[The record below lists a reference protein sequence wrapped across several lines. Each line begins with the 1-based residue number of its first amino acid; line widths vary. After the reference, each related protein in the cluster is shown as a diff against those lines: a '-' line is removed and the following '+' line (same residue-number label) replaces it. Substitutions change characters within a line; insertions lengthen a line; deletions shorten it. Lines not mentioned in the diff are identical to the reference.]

1 MRRAIL
7 SIGAV
12 FVAVG
17 LAYGASQV
25 WMTKPYQQWNE
36 NDVREILQHSPWI
49 KEATVL
55 ASWGGSQ
62 SMQPGM
68 PNEGQPRQQTQ
79 PPQTGSQGGT
89 MGGGGG
95 TMGGGGGTMGS
106 GGGGYQQQGAGA
118 QQPGMGQQPQTA
130 EGRNATYIIR
140 WNSAQTIRDAV
151 ARQAELSG
159 KASQSQ
165 LQQYVDQQPNVYQVF
180 VFGPDMTPFA
190 QETTDTLK
198 SKAYMEIKPTKEKV
212 APTAVEIVKPPNG
225 GNITGVLFSFPKQGA
240 DGKPV
245 IAPNDKEA
253 HFDCKLKLAHL
264 GANFDLRKMVGKNG
278 QEL

>member
-7 SIGAV
+7 SMVGVLAT
-12 FVAVG
+12 FG

-25 WMTKPYQQWNE
+25 WMSKPYQQWNE

-49 KEATVL
+49 KETTVL

-62 SMQPGM
+62 GMQNPGAQ
-68 PNEGQPRQQTQ
+68 PEGQPQQSQ
-79 PPQTGSQGGT
+79 PPQGGT
-89 MGGGGG
+89 MGGGSGRP
-95 TMGGGGGTMGS
+95 MGGGGGS
-106 GGGGYQQQGAGA
+106 YGGGGGAQGAGG
-118 QQPGMGQQPQTA
+118 QQPGMGGGQGDTA
-130 EGRNATYIIR
+130 EGRNVTYVIR

-151 ARQAELSG
+151 ARQAMLSG

-190 QETTDTLK
+190 QETNDTLK
-198 SKAYMEIKPTKEKV
+198 SKAFMEVKPSKEKV
-212 APTAVEIVKPPNG
+212 APAQVEIVKSPTG
-225 GNITGVLFSFPKQGA
+225 GGVTGVLFSFPKQGT

-253 HFDCKLKLAHL
+253 HFECKLKLAHL

>member
-7 SIGAV
+7 SM
-12 FVAVG
+12 VAVLATFG

-49 KEATVL
+49 KETTVL
-55 ASWGGSQ
+55 ASWGGSN
-62 SMQPGM
+62 SMQNPGTS
-68 PNEGQPRQQTQ
+68 PEGQPQQSQ
-79 PPQTGSQGGT
+79 PPQSGTMGGGSKGT

-95 TMGGGGGTMGS
+95 SYGGGGGA
-106 GGGGYQQQGAGA
+106 QGAGG
-118 QQPGMGQQPQTA
+118 QQPGMGGGQPETA
-130 EGRNATYIIR
+130 EGRNVTYVIR

-151 ARQAELSG
+151 ARQAMLSG

-190 QETTDTLK
+190 QETNDTLK
-198 SKAYMEIKPTKEKV
+198 SKAFMEVKPSKEKV
-212 APTAVEIVKPPNG
+212 APAQVDIVKSPTG
-225 GNITGVLFSFPKQGA
+225 GGVTGVLFSFPKQGA

-253 HFDCKLKLAHL
+253 HFDCKLKLVHL

>member
-1 MRRAIL
+1 M
-7 SIGAV
+7 
-12 FVAVG
+12 VAVLATLG

-25 WMTKPYQQWNE
+25 WMSKPYQQWNE

-49 KEATVL
+49 KETTVL

-62 SMQPGM
+62 SMQNPGM
-68 PNEGQPRQQTQ
+68 PPQGQPQQSQ
-79 PPQTGSQGGT
+79 PSQSGTMGGSKGT
-89 MGGGGG
+89 MGGGGSY
-95 TMGGGGGTMGS
+95 GGGS
-106 GGGGYQQQGAGA
+106 GAQGAGG
-118 QQPGMGQQPQTA
+118 QQPGMGGGQPETA
-130 EGRNATYIIR
+130 EGRNVTYVIR

-151 ARQAELSG
+151 ARQAMLSG

-165 LQQYVDQQPNVYQVF
+165 LQQYVDQQPSVYQVF

-190 QETTDTLK
+190 QETNDTLK
-198 SKAYMEIKPTKEKV
+198 SKASIEVKPSKEKV
-212 APTAVEIVKPPNG
+212 APAQVDIVKSPNG
-225 GNITGVLFSFPKQGA
+225 GSITGVLFSFPKQGT

-245 IAPNDKEA
+245 IAANDKEA

>member
-12 FVAVG
+12 FVAFG

-49 KEATVL
+49 KEATIL

-68 PNEGQPRQQTQ
+68 PPEGQPRQTQ
-79 PPQTGSQGGT
+79 PPQGGAQGGT

-95 TMGGGGGTMGS
+95 TMGGGGG
-106 GGGGYQQQGAGA
+106 GYQQGAGA
-118 QQPGMGQQPQTA
+118 QQPGMGQQPETA
-130 EGRNATYIIR
+130 EGRNTTYVIR
-140 WNSAQTIRDAV
+140 WNSAQTIRDAI
-151 ARQAELSG
+151 ARQAILNG
-159 KASQSQ
+159 RASQSQ

-190 QETTDTLK
+190 QETNDTLK
-198 SKAYMEIKPTKEKV
+198 SKAYMEVKPSKEKV
-212 APTAVEIVKPPNG
+212 APAQVEIVKSPNG
-225 GNITGVLFSFPKQGA
+225 GNITGVLFSFPKQGT

-264 GANFDLRKMVGKNG
+264 GVNFDLRKMVGKNG

>member
-7 SIGAV
+7 SI
-12 FVAVG
+12 VAVLATFG

-25 WMTKPYQQWNE
+25 WMSKPYQQWNE

-49 KEATVL
+49 KETTVL
-55 ASWGGSQ
+55 ASWEGSQ
-62 SMQPGM
+62 SMQNPGM
-68 PNEGQPRQQTQ
+68 PPEGQPRQTQ
-79 PPQTGSQGGT
+79 PPQGGSGT
-89 MGGGGG
+89 MGGGGGTTGGGG
-95 TMGGGGGTMGS
+95 TMGGGGGAYQQ
-106 GGGGYQQQGAGA
+106 GGGAQQPG
-118 QQPGMGQQPQTA
+118 QPGMGQQQTA
-130 EGRNATYIIR
+130 EGRNVTYIIR
-140 WNSAQTIRDAV
+140 WNSAQTIRDAI
-151 ARQAELSG
+151 ARQAILNG
-159 KASQSQ
+159 RASQSQ

-190 QETTDTLK
+190 QETNDTLK
-198 SKAYMEIKPTKEKV
+198 SKAFMEVKPSKEKI
-212 APTAVEIVKPPNG
+212 AAAQVEIVKSPNG
-225 GNITGVLFSFPKQGA
+225 GSITGVLFSFPKQGT

-245 IAPNDKEA
+245 IAPNAKEA